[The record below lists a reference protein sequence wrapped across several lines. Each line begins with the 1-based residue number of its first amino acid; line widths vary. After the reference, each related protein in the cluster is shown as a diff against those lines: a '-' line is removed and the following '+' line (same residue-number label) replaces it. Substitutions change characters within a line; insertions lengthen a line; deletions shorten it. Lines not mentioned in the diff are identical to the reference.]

1 MRQHQE
7 PLCDLVTGGARSGK
21 SRHAEALIADA
32 PQVLYIATSQIFDD
46 EMAARIQHHRDG
58 RPAHWRTAER
68 WQQLDALITPA
79 IAPAEAI
86 LLGMHHHHG
95 HQPAVRASVATATP
109 TAGITPPWNRLLMT
123 KLAY

>member
-1 MRQHQE
+1 M
-7 PLCDLVTGGARSGK
+7 LTLVTGGAQRQ

-68 WQQLDALITPA
+68 WQQLDELITPA

-86 LLGMHHHHG
+86 FAGMHHHG
-95 HQPAVRASVATATP
+95 HQPAVRARRRQRP
-109 TAGITPPWNRLLMT
+109 RRLGLRRHGT
-123 KLAY
+123 GY